1 MMGLNPKIT
10 DNNPTFNHLLEK
22 SMHPFTLELNA
33 RLRPLDRGDIYEDPL
48 HEILEEHG
56 LGETSGGGTGMG
68 DNGEVAYCDVELS
81 LKDNTPETLA
91 EVIKIIETIGVPKGS
106 FLRGE
111 DYKEPVG
118 QLEGLAL
125 YVNGTELADEVYEN
139 CDINHVISTICEL
152 IEGKGD
158 FYSYNEE
165 RPHESLG
172 NLPPSEFKKQLT
184 EKVSNY
190 ELCA

>member
-1 MMGLNPKIT
+1 
-10 DNNPTFNHLLEK
+10 
-22 SMHPFTLELNA
+22 MHPFTLELNA

-56 LGETSGGGTGMG
+56 LGETSGGGTSMG

-152 IEGKGD
+152 IKGKGD
-158 FYSYNEE
+158 FYSYNEHLSDTALYFYGSSYQE
-165 RPHESLG
+165 MVEIITPFLQEYPLC
-172 NLPPSEFKKQLT
+172 
-184 EKVSNY
+184 EKSR
-190 ELCA
+190 LLQIA